1 MLPAE
6 QCLRF
11 IAAGAE
17 IEGNV
22 ERELKGKVVQNGNEH
37 TGGLTA
43 VLIGVGRVIVDAQYA
58 DIAETGELVLLFLC
72 ELEGVERAVEIAA
85 VQAAL
90 ELRFGLIDLP
100 DGRVKLLNAV
110 AVARDL
116 AGVADVAHAL
126 LRGKRDADGRALGR
140 VVRLGHGRDG
150 QEKRHEDETTAPK
163 KMFDA
168 LM

>member
-100 DGRVKLLNAV
+100 DGRVKLLNERGV
-110 AVARDL
+110 VLCRSEIERAR
-116 AGVADVAHAL
+116 GE
-126 LRGKRDADGRALGR
+126 LRHDARI
-140 VVRLGHGRDG
+140 RDG
-150 QEKRHEDETTAPK
+150 
-163 KMFDA
+163 
-168 LM
+168 

>member
-1 MLPAE
+1 M
-6 QCLRF
+6 
-11 IAAGAE
+11 
-17 IEGNV
+17 
-22 ERELKGKVVQNGNEH
+22 
-37 TGGLTA
+37 
-43 VLIGVGRVIVDAQYA
+43 LIGVGRVIVDAQYA
-58 DIAETGELVLLFLC
+58 DLAETGELVLLFLC

-116 AGVADVAHAL
+116 AGVADVARAL